1 MHGLTRGLRR
11 VGYLC
16 AECSFPSIIVI
27 NVINVQIR
35 RELEAILDNNDR
47 KRRLGPSRS
56 WPAF

>member
-1 MHGLTRGLRR
+1 LRR